1 MVYTIGCYTAPYMTL
16 KLIVA
21 NIFMADE
28 NDIFCYIFW
37 IMVAP
42 IHVADLWKTSIHP
55 PPPPHNDMNP
65 L

>member
-28 NDIFCYIFW
+28 NDIFCCNLYLLDD
-37 IMVAP
+37 VCT
-42 IHVADLWKTSIHP
+42 DSCC
-55 PPPPHNDMNP
+55 
-65 L
+65 